1 MRQEP
6 PVHDLLVEV
15 RGGQG
20 RGNLSPGAPSAAEK
34 FTARADEIADS
45 ILLVSRRMQTEL
57 KNKYEAESLEGQ
69 REAEGATGWD
79 IDTLEINFE
88 LALQA
93 ETGVVIA
100 KASAGATFSVSLTL
114 RRREHTRPV

>member
-1 MRQEP
+1 
-6 PVHDLLVEV
+6 
-15 RGGQG
+15 
-20 RGNLSPGAPSAAEK
+20 
-34 FTARADEIADS
+34 
-45 ILLVSRRMQTEL
+45 
-57 KNKYEAESLEGQ
+57 
-69 REAEGATGWD
+69 
-79 IDTLEINFE
+79 LEINFE